1 MNFNSPIIE
10 KAIESLS
17 SFPGIGRKT
26 AMRMVIHLIN
36 SKEDIAFGMSRA
48 ISKLKEEIRFCDTCG
63 NVAEE
68 ELCGICLN
76 HGREDKTWCI
86 VSDFKDVMAIE
97 NTAQYKGVYHVLG
110 GLISPVDGI
119 GPDELNIGN
128 LINRINNQKP
138 DEIIIA
144 LSATME
150 GDTTA
155 FYISRLM
162 KDYDIKVS
170 SISRGISVGGEL
182 DYADELTLARS
193 ISNRTPYS
201 N

>member
-17 SFPGIGRKT
+17 SFPGVGRKT

-36 SKEDIAFGMSRA
+36 SREEVAYGMSNA
-48 ISKLKEEIRFCDTCG
+48 ISRLKEEIRFCSQCG
-63 NVAEE
+63 NVSEDD
-68 ELCGICLN
+68 LCGICSN
-76 HGREDKTWCI
+76 TSRDESVWCI

-97 NTAQYKGVYHVLG
+97 NTAQYKGLYHVLG
-110 GLISPVDGI
+110 GLISPVDGV
-119 GPDELNIGN
+119 GPNELS
-128 LINRINNQKP
+128 INRLLERIKENKP
-138 DEIIIA
+138 SEIIIA

-155 FYISRLM
+155 FYISKLL
-162 KDYDIKVS
+162 KEFEISVS
-170 SISRGISVGGEL
+170 TISRGISVGGEL

-193 ISNRTPYS
+193 ISNRTPY
-201 N
+201 NN